1 MKLPGCTRGT
11 EIVVSSFKTQGYL
24 RKTLQNGFL
33 LFHLLL
39 YVSERGLNCLSVLQ
53 GLTHNTKA
61 LGKSSRFLAL
71 WHSLIRAI
79 INDFY
84 FLLLQL

>member
-33 LFHLLL
+33 LFHLL

-53 GLTHNTKA
+53 GLTHNASIA
-61 LGKSSRFLAL
+61 LGKSSRQSQSPFLSFVAL
-71 WHSLIRAI
+71 IDPCY
-79 INDFY
+79 N
-84 FLLLQL
+84 